1 MMTIEERLIRAE
13 VKLEQMAEI
22 EKQLKKTQEAL
33 MVVASTAD
41 KNFAILSGRVS
52 RKSDGFFSD
61 LFNW

>member
-1 MMTIEERLIRAE
+1 MTIEERLIRAE
-13 VKLEQMAEI
+13 VKLKRMDEI
-22 EKQLKKTQEAL
+22 ERQLKKTQEAL

-41 KNFAILSGRVS
+41 QNFATLSGRVR